1 MKKVYFL
8 LTRALIFSLI
18 LAFPLAS
25 FAQDDGGAEKQKKER
40 STSFTPY
47 WMIMAEIGPSWSHT
61 DLAKNQYMP
70 DFNYMGYNGQIG
82 VGRQLSPVFSLY
94 LKGGYGSVS
103 DGKENVTSPTSGLNA
118 QWGRD
123 MSSEFTYFE
132 ENLNLGINLSNL
144 FAGYNDRTVNFGIHF
159 GVGASQWKSTTSDLN
174 TGVELAN
181 SGDSRTTSITVPAG
195 VNVDFRVSDLV
206 DLYVDYTY
214 VWNND
219 DLIDGV
225 EHGAMQVYDDV
236 WSHFN
241 LGIRFKLGADKVK
254 KMVENF
260 GLVTLEETP
269 DPLEEKGDM
278 VDVTITGTFPP
289 KYFDKN
295 AVMCFNP
302 VIKTSDG
309 QEFPLKTMNF
319 KGENVPGDGTMIT
332 WENGGTF
339 AYTDQIPYDP
349 AMNVSDLV
357 VAPVVYL
364 NDGETY
370 ESCADALEQGKKALQ
385 VEPDR
390 KLADG
395 VIHTSKYMK
404 HAEVVNIAPHGYELE
419 TIIMQQGNLYFAKNK
434 YNLNRNLPLNKDEEN
449 TAALCDNHADMLKG
463 WELKEIVINGW
474 ASPEGEETFNQGLS
488 EHRAETA
495 EKYMAKKLKKAAK
508 KNEEV
513 LDPEAVEAIEMLM
526 VANGPDW
533 NGFMQA
539 VEASDISDKAAI
551 INVIN
556 SADQSKREEE
566 IRNMILIYP
575 ELEKDILPTL
585 RRAEIQVFTFEYK
598 RPTEEIADLSVTNPT
613 ELTLAELL
621 YAATLTDDLEVQRV
635 IYQNVLD
642 QYPGCYRAMTGLAA
656 VELAEGNM
664 DEALALL
671 ESSYAKNPE
680 SFETLNNMGVYY
692 MKSGDFAKAK
702 EYLNQSKALGGD
714 VDYNMGIVNIFQGD
728 YSEAVTNLSSAKCD
742 FNLGLAQLL
751 SKDYSAAEN
760 TFKCVDPK
768 CAKALYLSAITAARQ
783 DNKEAT
789 FDYLGQAI
797 NANSELATMAALD
810 REFLKYY
817 QDPSFQALVNV
828 E

>member
-25 FAQDDGGAEKQKKER
+25 FAQDDGGAD
-40 STSFTPY
+40 
-47 WMIMAEIGPSWSHT
+47 WIIMAEIGPSWSHT

-144 FAGYNDRTVNFGIHF
+144 FAGYNDRTVNFGIHL

-302 VIKTSDG
+302 VLKTSDG

-339 AYTDQIPYDP
+339 TYTDQIPYDP

-419 TIIMQQGNLYFAKNK
+419 TIVVQEGTMFFAKNK
-434 YNLNRNLPLNKDEEN
+434 YNFNKNLPLNKHEEN
-449 TAALCDNHADMLKG
+449 NAALQSYINDLLKG
-463 WELKEIVINGW
+463 WDLKEVLINGW
-474 ASPEGEETFNQGLS
+474 ASPEGEETFNEGLS
-488 EHRAETA
+488 ENRAKTL
-495 EKYMAKKLKKAAK
+495 EKHVEKKLLKAAK
-508 KNEEV
+508 ENKFKEGQTYEEI
-513 LDPEAVEAIEMLM
+513 DIFMA
-526 VANGPDW
+526 ANGPDW

-556 SADQSKREEE
+556 SADQLKREEE

-585 RRAEIQVFTFEYK
+585 RRAEVEVFTFEYK
-598 RPTEEIADLSVTNPT
+598 RPAEEIADLS
-613 ELTLAELL
+613 
-621 YAATLTDDLEVQRV
+621 
-635 IYQNVLD
+635 
-642 QYPGCYRAMTGLAA
+642 GL
-656 VELAEGNM
+656 
-664 DEALALL
+664 
-671 ESSYAKNPE
+671 P
-680 SFETLNNMGVYY
+680 
-692 MKSGDFAKAK
+692 
-702 EYLNQSKALGGD
+702 
-714 VDYNMGIVNIFQGD
+714 
-728 YSEAVTNLSSAKCD
+728 
-742 FNLGLAQLL
+742 
-751 SKDYSAAEN
+751 
-760 TFKCVDPK
+760 
-768 CAKALYLSAITAARQ
+768 
-783 DNKEAT
+783 
-789 FDYLGQAI
+789 
-797 NANSELATMAALD
+797 
-810 REFLKYY
+810 
-817 QDPSFQALVNV
+817 
-828 E
+828 

>member
-8 LTRALIFSLI
+8 LTRAMIFSLI
-18 LAFPLAS
+18 LAFPLATI
-25 FAQDDGGAEKQKKER
+25 AQDDSGDEKQKKER
-40 STSFTPY
+40 STSFSPY
-47 WMIMAEIGPSWSHT
+47 WMIMAEIGPSFSHT

-70 DFNYMGYNGQIG
+70 DFNYIGYNGQLG
-82 VGRQLSPVFSLY
+82 LGRQFSPVFGLY

-103 DGKENVTSPTSGLNA
+103 DGKEKDASPTSGIDA
-118 QWGRD
+118 QRGRD

-144 FAGYNDRTVNFGIHF
+144 FAGYRDRTVNFGIHL

-174 TGVELAN
+174 TGIEIAN
-181 SGDSRTTSITVPAG
+181 SGDSRTTSLTIPGG
-195 VNVDFRVSDLV
+195 VNIDFRVSDLV

-214 VWNND
+214 VWNNN
-219 DLIDGV
+219 DLIDGA

-241 LGIRFKLGADKVK
+241 LGIKFKLGADKVK

-260 GLVTLEETP
+260 GLVTLQTTP

-302 VIKTSDG
+302 VLKTSDG

-319 KGENVPGDGTMIT
+319 KGENVPGDGTLIT

-339 AYTDQIPYDP
+339 TYTDQVPYDA

-370 ESCADALEQGKKALQ
+370 ESCGDALEQGKKAMQ

-395 VIHTSKYMK
+395 VIHTSKYMR
-404 HAEVVNIAPHGYELE
+404 HTEVANIAPHGYELE
-419 TIIMQQGNLYFAKNK
+419 TIIMQQGNLYFAKNRH
-434 YNLNRNLPLNKDEEN
+434 NLNKNLPLNKDEEN
-449 TAALCDNHADMLKG
+449 KAALCDNHSDMLKG
-463 WELKEIVINGW
+463 WDLKEILIEGW

-488 EHRAETA
+488 ERRSGTA

-508 KNEEV
+508 ENEL
-513 LDPEAVEAIEMLM
+513 LDPEAVEVIEMILT
-526 VANGPDW
+526 ANGPDW

-585 RRAEIQVFTFEYK
+585 RRAEIKVFTFEYK
-598 RPTEEIADLSVTNPT
+598 RPAEEIADLSVTNPT

-621 YAATLTDDLEVQRV
+621 YAATLTDDLETQRV
-635 IYQNVLD
+635 IYLNVLN
-642 QYPGCYRAMTGLAA
+642 QYPKCYRAMTDLAA
-656 VELAEGNM
+656 VELTDGNM
-664 DEALALL
+664 DEALLLL
-671 ESSYAKNPE
+671 ESSNELNPE
-680 SFETLNNMGVYY
+680 SFETLNNLGGYY
-692 MKSGDFAKAK
+692 MLEGDYAKAK
-702 EYLNQSKALGGD
+702 DYLNQSKALGGD

-728 YSEAVTNLSSAKCD
+728 YSEAVTNLSGATCD

-751 SKDYSAAEN
+751 NKDYSAAEN
-760 TFKCVDPK
+760 TLNCVEPK
-768 CAKALYLSAITAARQ
+768 DGETLYLTAIAAARQ

-810 REFLKYY
+810 REFLKFY

>member
-1 MKKVYFL
+1 
-8 LTRALIFSLI
+8 
-18 LAFPLAS
+18 
-25 FAQDDGGAEKQKKER
+25 
-40 STSFTPY
+40 
-47 WMIMAEIGPSWSHT
+47 
-61 DLAKNQYMP
+61 
-70 DFNYMGYNGQIG
+70 
-82 VGRQLSPVFSLY
+82 
-94 LKGGYGSVS
+94 
-103 DGKENVTSPTSGLNA
+103 
-118 QWGRD
+118 
-123 MSSEFTYFE
+123 
-132 ENLNLGINLSNL
+132 
-144 FAGYNDRTVNFGIHF
+144 
-159 GVGASQWKSTTSDLN
+159 
-174 TGVELAN
+174 
-181 SGDSRTTSITVPAG
+181 
-195 VNVDFRVSDLV
+195 
-206 DLYVDYTY
+206 
-214 VWNND
+214 
-219 DLIDGV
+219 
-225 EHGAMQVYDDV
+225 
-236 WSHFN
+236 
-241 LGIRFKLGADKVK
+241 
-254 KMVENF
+254 
-260 GLVTLEETP
+260 
-269 DPLEEKGDM
+269 
-278 VDVTITGTFPP
+278 
-289 KYFDKN
+289 
-295 AVMCFNP
+295 
-302 VIKTSDG
+302 
-309 QEFPLKTMNF
+309 
-319 KGENVPGDGTMIT
+319 
-332 WENGGTF
+332 
-339 AYTDQIPYDP
+339 
-349 AMNVSDLV
+349 MNVSDLV

-419 TIIMQQGNLYFAKNK
+419 TIVVQEGTMFFAKNK
-434 YNLNRNLPLNKDEEN
+434 YNFNKNLPLNKHEEN
-449 TAALCDNHADMLKG
+449 NAALQSYINDLLKG
-463 WELKEIVINGW
+463 WDLKEVLINGW
-474 ASPEGEETFNQGLS
+474 ASPEGEETFNEGLS
-488 EHRAETA
+488 ENRAKTL
-495 EKYMAKKLKKAAK
+495 EKHVEKKLLKAAK
-508 KNEEV
+508 ENKFKEGQTYEEI
-513 LDPEAVEAIEMLM
+513 DIFMA
-526 VANGPDW
+526 ANGPDW

-556 SADQSKREEE
+556 SADQLKREEE

-585 RRAEIQVFTFEYK
+585 RRAEVEVFTFEYK

-728 YSEAVTNLSSAKCD
+728 YSEAVTNLSGAKCD

-751 SKDYSAAEN
+751 NKDYNAAEN